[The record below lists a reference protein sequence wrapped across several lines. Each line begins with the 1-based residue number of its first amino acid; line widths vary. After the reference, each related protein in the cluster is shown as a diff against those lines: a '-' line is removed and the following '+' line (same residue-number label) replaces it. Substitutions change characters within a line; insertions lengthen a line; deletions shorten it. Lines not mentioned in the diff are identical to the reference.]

1 MDFNATFEQIKVD
14 AAQLVEKVRELIH
27 EGNAHR
33 IIIKDTSGHT
43 FMEIP
48 VNVAAVGVMLAPVLS
63 AVGALAAMVAKF
75 TIVVER
81 TSPPPTGT
89 AGSGI

>member
-14 AAQLVEKVRELIH
+14 AAQLVDKIRELIQ
-27 EGNAHR
+27 EGNARR

-43 FMEIP
+43 FMEVP
-48 VNVAAVGVMLAPVLS
+48 VNVAAIGVIVAPVLA
-63 AVGALAAMVAKF
+63 AVGALAAMAAKF

-81 TSPPPTGT
+81 AGST
-89 AGSGI
+89 AGSTGSGV